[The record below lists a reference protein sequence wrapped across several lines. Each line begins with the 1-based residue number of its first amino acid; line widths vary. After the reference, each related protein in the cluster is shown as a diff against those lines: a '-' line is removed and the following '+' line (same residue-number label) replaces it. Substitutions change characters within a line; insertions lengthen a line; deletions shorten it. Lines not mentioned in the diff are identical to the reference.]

1 MHDQTV
7 RVVSAQSNRESAS
20 SLLPE
25 EICDEIV
32 IVPHKKIVEVL
43 LVHVVQTE
51 VVGHLKW
58 LQDRDTTL

>member
-7 RVVSAQSNRESAS
+7 RVVGAQSNCESG
-20 SLLPE
+20 LLPE
-25 EICDEIV
+25 EVCDEVV

-43 LVHVVQTE
+43 LMHVVQTE

-58 LQDRDTTL
+58 LQDQ